1 MKTTVLMLS
10 GLALLSAC
18 ADNDISD
25 APAETRMIRFESGIQ
40 TKGGPV
46 TGTQFASGT
55 QVGVYALENPDGGT
69 PVWTDAT
76 GGSVNNLLM
85 GNVVCTANGNGGLT
99 YDPAK
104 MYKESAKY
112 SFFGYY
118 PYSTTI
124 TAPATGQSPKLACT
138 FQTTPSDQVDYMYA
152 TPLENQGS
160 SDNAQVLKF
169 NHALTQVTVKLING
183 TKKKL
188 TLNSLT
194 IDAPGSATL
203 DISNGTWSSPG
214 ALATYHLYGPA
225 AGEEIAANAS
235 YLVKGQLMLLPVG
248 SGGTAYTF
256 DMSVTEEGSGGA
268 TEKKGLTLTLPSGGM
283 KAGYSYEY
291 TITYGA
297 SSIQLSTSVTE
308 WQYVSGPGITV
319 K

>member
-18 ADNDISD
+18 ADNEISD
-25 APAETRMIRFESGIQ
+25 TRIEAGMIRFESGIQ

-69 PVWTDAT
+69 PVWTNAT
-76 GGSVNNLLM
+76 NGSANNLLM

-124 TAPATGQSPKLACT
+124 IAPATGQSPKLACT

-152 TPLENQGS
+152 TPLENQGP

-214 ALATYHLYGPA
+214 ASATYHLYGPA

-256 DMSVTEEGSGGA
+256 DMSVTEEGSGA